1 MDTNVQAQTIFL
13 FEELENIYN
22 KGYANIWFMK
32 CMLQNL
38 TRSPPHWFTDNSTIK
53 GLYSIDI
60 FYCDSLYLQRE
71 LKFQCVLYDFT
82 IPSAHISFYRF

>member
-1 MDTNVQAQTIFL
+1 M
-13 FEELENIYN
+13 ELST
-22 KGYANIWFMK
+22 KFTAL
-32 CMLQNL
+32 LQNL

-82 IPSAHISFYRF
+82 IPSAHISFYIGFNLKE